1 MWHHTRANIAPGG
14 VELGREEDF
23 TLAPAQGPWKDP
35 RFAWAGGRGQGARRA
50 ASALAE
56 SRGRHFADVARVSM
70 VGGIGETASFLAAAW
85 KAAVPSLRGMGAEER
100 ALARLHSLLDPSA
113 DPLWAPKT
121 RERYEGALRDF
132 LLWQEDNRELL
143 SGRGRL
149 RGAEGLRVYLQGIA
163 ADISG
168 EALWKRG
175 KLLLRVL
182 SSQLGSEG
190 EEELRGTLR
199 VWRRDANILH
209 PPKTGAASPI
219 SLEALRELGGERR
232 ESFCLPISRKPWTS
246 SP

>member
-1 MWHHTRANIAPGG
+1 M
-14 VELGREEDF
+14 GREEDF

-35 RFAWAGGRGQGARRA
+35 RFTWAGGR
-50 ASALAE
+50 
-56 SRGRHFADVARVSM
+56 
-70 VGGIGETASFLAAAW
+70 GIGETASFLASAW

-143 SGRGRL
+143 SGRRRL

-163 ADISG
+163 EDMSG

-182 SSQLGSEG
+182 SSQLGGEG
-190 EEELRGTLR
+190 EEELRETLR

-219 SLEALRELGGERR
+219 SLEAPRKLRRRAERSPLSSSR
-232 ESFCLPISRKPWTS
+232 MLPRMGRG
-246 SP
+246 

>member
-1 MWHHTRANIAPGG
+1 MGW
-14 VELGREEDF
+14 
-23 TLAPAQGPWKDP
+23 W
-35 RFAWAGGRGQGARRA
+35 QGARRQK
-50 ASALAE
+50 
-56 SRGRHFADVARVSM
+56 ADVARVSM